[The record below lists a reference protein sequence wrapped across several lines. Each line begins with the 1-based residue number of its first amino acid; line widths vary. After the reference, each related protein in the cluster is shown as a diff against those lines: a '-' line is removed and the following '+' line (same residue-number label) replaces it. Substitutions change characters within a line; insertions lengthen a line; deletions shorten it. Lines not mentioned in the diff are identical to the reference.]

1 MRLGLYIN
9 KDKKNLDSALKMV
22 FDIFSAASD
31 KIVFLNAFDYVKNNF
46 ASKYESVA
54 DNKDY
59 DVLVAIGGDGTIM
72 SAIRSQYHLNKPVIG
87 LHVGYLGFL
96 AESDLDNCH
105 EVLTQIKNIRIS
117 WIKCMPTPKLTLLFG
132 GLVVTKCY
140 VFADLAGDRRGRS

>member
-72 SAIRSQYHLNKPVIG
+72 SAIRSQYHLNKPIIG
-87 LHVGYLGFL
+87 IHVGHLGFL
-96 AESDLDNCH
+96 AECDLDNCN
-105 EVLTQIKNIRIS
+105 EVLTQIKNN
-117 WIKCMPTPKLTLLFG
+117 K
-132 GLVVTKCY
+132 
-140 VFADLAGDRRGRS
+140 